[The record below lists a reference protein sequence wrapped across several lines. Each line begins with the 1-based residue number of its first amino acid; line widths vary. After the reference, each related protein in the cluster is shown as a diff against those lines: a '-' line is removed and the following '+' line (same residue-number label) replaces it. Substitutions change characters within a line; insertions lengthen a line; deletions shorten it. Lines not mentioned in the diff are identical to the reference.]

1 MERGVRNGRHVPS
14 EKLSALP
21 MLSDVAS
28 VSINVCRC
36 VVVAC
41 DEVQDQVGEAK
52 KN

>member
-1 MERGVRNGRHVPS
+1 MEDTYRPKNSRPFPCWSR
-14 EKLSALP
+14 
-21 MLSDVAS
+21 VAS

-41 DEVQDQVGEAK
+41 DEFQGQVGEAK